1 MAITTRQGLKDYA
14 LRALG
19 HPVIEINV
27 EDSQVEDRID
37 EALQFFEDKDDLGSR
52 KVYYKYLI
60 TATDIT
66 NEYILTDGIDTH
78 LSSITRIFPVGIGGN
93 GSSTNI
99 FSVPYQ
105 LAMSDFFGIRSGMI
119 DLTHYTAT
127 MQYMEMVQQLLIPEQ
142 QIQFNKLHNRLYI
155 ASRWSDFSTTQYL
168 MIEGYSTLDPEE
180 SNEMY
185 GDAWLKKYTKAL
197 IKRQWGANLSKYSG
211 IQMPGAVT
219 FNGEKLYLEAIEEIA
234 KLEEDSQL
242 SRQSPPEFFTG

>member
-37 EALQFFEDKDDLGSR
+37 EALQFFTDKDDLGSH

-60 TATDIT
+60 TASDIT
-66 NEYILTDGIDTH
+66 NEYISTDDIDTH

-93 GSSTNI
+93 GSSVDF
-99 FSVPYQ
+99 FSIPYQ
-105 LAMSDFFGIRSGMI
+105 MALSDFYGTRTGMI
-119 DLTHYTAT
+119 NLTHYTST
-127 MQYMEMVQQLLIPEQ
+127 MQHMEMVQQLLVPEKQ
-142 QIQFNKLHNRLYI
+142 VRFNKLHNRLYI
-155 ASRWSDFSTTQYL
+155 DAKWSEFSTIRYL
-168 MIEGYSTLDPEE
+168 MIEGYSVLDPEE
-180 SNEMY
+180 SNEIY
-185 GDAWLKKYTKAL
+185 GDAWLKHYTKAL

-219 FNGEKLYLEAIEEIA
+219 FNGEKLYTEAIEEIA
-234 KLEEDSQL
+234 KLEEDSRL